1 MKSDDTKKPFPAS
14 SEDWERLISDASGL
28 DQISNPEQ
36 EQAFFDQAVVIRE
49 GGPQAL
55 VEALKIKRGRG
66 QQKAPV
72 KQAVSIRLSA
82 DVMNYFRATGKG
94 WQTRVDQVLREYME
108 AHH

>member
-14 SEDWERLISDASGL
+14 SEDWEQLISEAPGS
-28 DQISNPEQ
+28 DQISNSEQ

-49 GGPQAL
+49 GGPKAL
-55 VEALKIKRGRG
+55 VEALKNKRGRG

-82 DVMNYFRATGKG
+82 DVMDYFKATGKG
-94 WQTRVDQVLREYME
+94 WQTRVDQVLREYMD